1 MNGFV
6 IKYNDIYNL
15 LWEYKSKLE
24 NLMERIDVCQESI
37 NRFIGDSGFQGKA
50 ATAIKSYMNDVHLT
64 MLSSFRVTIQS
75 LLDNIVLY
83 KAGYYGIDDST
94 NFVIPEET
102 IKEFR
107 TKLNTNYMEM
117 QEQEDGVYRAVSGI
131 SDISSVGQPDTNQV
145 PKIHQQL
152 DQELLNLITDIETQ
166 ESSTVTALEQS
177 TELLITSLNN
187 CIGKIGTNWTDINS
201 YEGNSFYTDVDA
213 YVLANLSQM
222 FYQQHEANQEVY
234 DEIWEVEQSLKDAAE
249 ERETMG
255 IWKTIGGAALVITGV
270 FCIAASGGAATP
282 VVVAG
287 WTSGGVTVA
296 FGVCDSIEG
305 AQDIYY
311 GSMGDIDS
319 TAFNC
324 LKDVVF
330 QGNEDAYY
338 MVENIFACS
347 ASACIPISRASQV
360 GQLTFRSGSVIA
372 AKEVMST
379 VIGDKTSE
387 LTMDLTGNR
396 TLSMLAGMVSSNAS
410 AHGLNGLDARFNW
423 SGYTYQSLLGKM
435 SPEDAK
441 AYEHFMKNGS
451 EAGLTEIELNAL
463 QKVDGQI
470 ALNKIDIDEW
480 LKFKKS
486 ESGSNS
492 TVVSKLTSADVK
504 AAIEKNGMSVEDFS
518 KLLDPNRMLTPDE
531 LKFVDRVRAD
541 IGLPEVG
548 TVMNKTIPQSDI
560 YNYLYNENY
569 SGVRGFV
576 SVDEHS
582 NTLKTLAD
590 VFEGNRLDYN
600 NTAFKTGSGVDGI
613 SKSVGNADTV
623 YGKITY
629 VLDDADGIK
638 VPEDFPIEANAP
650 YTGRGFTGSK
660 NIVLPELVQDTRPFV
675 DGDILGIYDAKTGAL
690 TQQFVY
696 DSDLG
701 WLLR

>member
-117 QEQEDGVYRAVSGI
+117 QEQEDGVYRAVSDI

-201 YEGNSFYTDVDA
+201 YEGDSFYTDVDA

-379 VIGDKTSE
+379 VIGDKASE
-387 LTMDLTGNR
+387 LTMDFTGNR

-441 AYEHFMKNGS
+441 AYDHFMKNGS

-486 ESGSNS
+486 ESGLDSGLTQSKIEDIINTPKGNRPDPSSYLSQEYIDAHLAQFDDGVSVIQTEWAYSRYSETNGFVGVPDDNS
-492 TVVSKLTSADVK
+492 LFVMPKNYCDDVI
-504 AAIEKNGMSVEDFS
+504 ARANGNISIIEKELGFPEGYFS
-518 KLLDPNRMLTPDE
+518 DGGGLIRIDAPNTPELNIRIPSGNETGANKLWIPGGKTSGG
-531 LKFVDRVRAD
+531 V
-541 IGLPEVG
+541 PEAI
-548 TVMNKTIPQSDI
+548 TNTIPLKDTTI
-560 YNYLYNENY
+560 T
-569 SGVRGFV
+569 RID
-576 SVDEHS
+576 VD
-582 NTLKTLAD
+582 
-590 VFEGNRLDYN
+590 
-600 NTAFKTGSGVDGI
+600 
-613 SKSVGNADTV
+613 
-623 YGKITY
+623 
-629 VLDDADGIK
+629 
-638 VPEDFPIEANAP
+638 
-650 YTGRGFTGSK
+650 
-660 NIVLPELVQDTRPFV
+660 
-675 DGDILGIYDAKTGAL
+675 
-690 TQQFVY
+690 
-696 DSDLG
+696 
-701 WLLR
+701 

>member
-423 SGYTYQSLLGKM
+423 SGYTYQSLLGPM
-435 SPEDAK
+435 SPEEAK

-486 ESGSNS
+486 ESGLDSGLTQSQIEDIVNTPKGSRPDPSSYLSQEYIDAHLAQFDDGVSVIQTEWAYSRYSETNGFVGVPDDNS
-492 TVVSKLTSADVK
+492 LFVMPKNYCDDVI
-504 AAIEKNGMSVEDFS
+504 ARANGNISIIEKELGFPEGYFS
-518 KLLDPNRMLTPDE
+518 DGGGLIRIDAPNTPELNIRIPSGNETGANKLWIPGGKTSGG
-531 LKFVDRVRAD
+531 V
-541 IGLPEVG
+541 PEAI
-548 TVMNKTIPQSDI
+548 TNTIPLKDTTI
-560 YNYLYNENY
+560 T
-569 SGVRGFV
+569 RID
-576 SVDEHS
+576 VD
-582 NTLKTLAD
+582 
-590 VFEGNRLDYN
+590 
-600 NTAFKTGSGVDGI
+600 
-613 SKSVGNADTV
+613 
-623 YGKITY
+623 
-629 VLDDADGIK
+629 
-638 VPEDFPIEANAP
+638 
-650 YTGRGFTGSK
+650 
-660 NIVLPELVQDTRPFV
+660 
-675 DGDILGIYDAKTGAL
+675 
-690 TQQFVY
+690 
-696 DSDLG
+696 
-701 WLLR
+701 